1 MIAFQGRKPEVPGTT
16 FAATQP
22 VAAIRQNPKEPV
34 RQLSLMRWGTIM
46 AFVGHI
52 STVARWSHSPSTDQ
66 DVGWL

>member
-1 MIAFQGRKPEVPGTT
+1 VIAFQGRKPGVPRTT

-52 STVARWSHSPSTDQ
+52 STVARWSHSPVRIRT
-66 DVGWL
+66 